1 MLVVIAGL
9 NGWSESANTFGVI
22 TPLVL
27 SDLQDKINSFF
38 QRLKHYTL
46 RESKE
51 WKVTST
57 VLSQVHCCDAWHL
70 AHWCFLRSHSW

>member
-1 MLVVIAGL
+1 MLVVVAGL
-9 NGWSESANTFGVI
+9 NGWSESATTFGVI

-27 SDLQDKINSFF
+27 SDLQDRINSFF

-51 WKVTST
+51 WKVRPQCCPKQTAF
-57 VLSQVHCCDAWHL
+57 VLA
-70 AHWCFLRSHSW
+70 SHS